1 MYDAADQ
8 AQEPTPTEQGPSKI
22 VSVPTQRKAEAQPQL
37 KNQSRQITAFLLMLF
52 LAMIWTD
59 PKDLHGTAK
68 VHPKL
73 KRDASLTAWI
83 ITISTGIN
91 TLGLA
96 PYLWLS
102 SGLLAVPMLLMIN
115 GGSNIL
121 GVIAARRL
129 KGNRIWSGSGL
140 FLFLSLNVFLTGFTA
155 PGTLLFSGSSQVEE
169 EKAREVVN
177 AVLSQQTATLKR
189 LTGQQSPQLEQV
201 NREIAQA
208 EAVLA
213 RLQNRPAEENR
224 QNPEW
229 LQAMR
234 RLEGEYALK
243 DLPLKQKL
251 QYSDRFLLARRADLL
266 EQQQKLFT
274 EATRNLSILEI
285 SRDDYGS
292 DKAFLQAKLPK
303 HYQAHFR
310 TTSLFLFYSAGNLR
324 SGFDAAGTAN
334 KMILDYWQRGNWTQ
348 LGFPLILGGLS
359 LIFSAAACTLVL
371 GFSIRPDTQDSH
383 DPEFQLQLMRAIARL
398 RRDNQ
403 NQNS

>member
-8 AQEPTPTEQGPSKI
+8 PQEPTPAEQGPSKI
-22 VSVPTQRKAEAQPQL
+22 VSVPTQRKIEAQPQL
-37 KNQSRQITAFLLMLF
+37 KTQSRQITSFLLMLL

-102 SGLLAVPMLLMIN
+102 SGLLSLPMLLMIN

-121 GVIAARRL
+121 GVISARRL
-129 KGNRIWSGSGL
+129 KGNRFWSGFGL
-140 FLFLSLNVFLTGFTA
+140 LLFLSLNVFLTAFTA
-155 PGTLLFSGSSQVEE
+155 PGTLLFSGASQVEE
-169 EKAREVVN
+169 EKAKQIAN
-177 AVLSQQTATLKR
+177 AALSQQAATLKR
-189 LTGQQSPQLEQV
+189 LSDQQSPELVQI
-201 NREIAQA
+201 NREIAEA
-208 EAVLA
+208 KAVLDE
-213 RLQNRPAEENR
+213 LKDRPSEENR
-224 QNPEW
+224 RNARW
-229 LQAMR
+229 LRAMR
-234 RLEGEYALK
+234 SLEGEY
-243 DLPLKQKL
+243 DLRGLSQQQKL

-266 EQQQKLFT
+266 EQQQKLFAK
-274 EATRNLSILEI
+274 ATQNLTVLEI
-285 SRDDYGS
+285 SRGDYGS
-292 DKAFLQAKLPK
+292 DKAFLQTKLPQ

-310 TTSLFLFYSAGNLR
+310 TTSFFPFYSAGNLS

-359 LIFSAAACTLVL
+359 IIFSTAACALVL

-383 DPEFQLQLMRAIARL
+383 NPEFQLQLMRAIARL

-403 NQNS
+403 NS